1 MKPDVRTTS
10 AVMVQTT
17 EVSAKTSK
25 MPHMPCL
32 TGSLTSEL
40 LWTITDEPRPASF
53 ENTPLLQ
60 PCVMTSLMA
69 MPATAPATGLMP
81 SANLKMAANAAGT
94 EVK

>member
-1 MKPDVRTTS
+1 MKPEVRTTS
-10 AVMVQTT
+10 AVIVHTT
-17 EVSAKTSK
+17 KVSANTSK
-25 MPHMPCL
+25 IPHIPCF

-40 LWTITDEPRPASF
+40 LWTITDEPSPASF

-94 EVK
+94 ELM